1 MLRNGKGF
9 QKASSLVPQLL
20 CLILTPRLL
29 KFLLRSLRYR
39 FFLLKYYSYYFVKDQ
54 AELDGVYSSGL
65 AFAGGPVEP
74 ADEGSEEVPVPVDPI
89 PVSPEEVSVP
99 VDPTPVSPEE
109 VPVPVD
115 PTPVSPG
122 LQEPLLPAHVGLGP
136 GLPQPRDPKPVG
148 FYTSPPGPSLLPA
161 PASPGP
167 GLPQPRDLEP
177 FGLFNSPPGTSLI
190 PGPFKTPPRVSE
202 LQLEESLSPTDTNE
216 DFGGKEASEPKESP
230 PNKQARDEFCNCSSK
245 CLRKPYCK
253 CKKRCAVCSQACHPK
268 NTKCLNK

>member
-99 VDPTPVSPEE
+99 VDPTPVSP
-109 VPVPVD
+109 
-115 PTPVSPG
+115 G

-161 PASPGP
+161 PDSLCP

-190 PGPFKTPPRVSE
+190 PGPFKTPP
-202 LQLEESLSPTDTNE
+202 EESLSPTDTNE

-245 CLRKPYCK
+245 CLRKPY
-253 CKKRCAVCSQACHPK
+253 
-268 NTKCLNK
+268 

>member
-74 ADEGSEEVPVPVDPI
+74 ADEGSEEVPVPVHPI
-89 PVSPEEVSVP
+89 PVSPEEVS
-99 VDPTPVSPEE
+99 
-109 VPVPVD
+109 VPVD

-161 PASPGP
+161 PDSLCP

-190 PGPFKTPPRVSE
+190 PGPFKTPP
-202 LQLEESLSPTDTNE
+202 EESLSPTDTNE
-216 DFGGKEASEPKESP
+216 DFGGKKA
-230 PNKQARDEFCNCSSK
+230 
-245 CLRKPYCK
+245 
-253 CKKRCAVCSQACHPK
+253 
-268 NTKCLNK
+268 